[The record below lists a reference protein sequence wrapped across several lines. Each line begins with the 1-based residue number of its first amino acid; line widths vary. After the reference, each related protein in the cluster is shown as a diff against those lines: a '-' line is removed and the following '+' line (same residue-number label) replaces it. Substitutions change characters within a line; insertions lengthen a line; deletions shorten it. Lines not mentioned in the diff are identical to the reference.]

1 MTALEKCRDYLAT
14 HKKPV
19 TVQQLADY
27 FLLSWTSIRHALITL
42 EQNNEAE
49 ATIIGQRQYWSIRRE
64 RSVAIPAETN
74 QAERS
79 LVPGTSYSHVRGY
92 DD

>member
-1 MTALEKCRDYLAT
+1 MTAIEKCRDYLAT

-19 TVQQLADY
+19 TVQQLSDY
-27 FLLSWTSIRHALITL
+27 FLLSWSAIRHALLQL
-42 EQNNEAE
+42 EQDNEAE

-64 RSVAIPAETN
+64 RPMAIPAEPN
-74 QAERS
+74 QAQRP
-79 LVPGTSYSHVRGY
+79 VAIVTSYPHVRGY